1 MVYFYSSLEILFGF
15 HNKEVVERMALL
27 INFSVAYLCFHTQ
40 EATGLNFLGKCE
52 TCQSPQVLCEYPPGD
67 SNTVGLHKKP
77 MQQVYGFVT

>member
-27 INFSVAYLCFHTQ
+27 INFSV
-40 EATGLNFLGKCE
+40 ATGLNFLGKCE